1 MNGSCTKRLAFHLF
15 AVVVTITSWGDM
27 SATPIQPATD
37 RDVPVTTMV
46 DVDGVSLRV
55 RTAGLE
61 TRKPGEAVIVVENG
75 AGMPVET
82 WDPIL
87 PAVAKLAPVV
97 AYDRSGT
104 GQSPWDGEPPTPQ
117 RVTAR
122 LARLLTVLRV
132 SPPYVLVGHSW
143 GGALMRYFAG
153 DNPTQVRGV
162 LYIDPT
168 DITQSPDDEKRIFES
183 IGAGSAAREEF
194 YGFME
199 RSVASASAAVKAE
212 AVVMV
217 GLFKQGVAARSLP
230 PAPRVPATVI
240 LASRPPA
247 MPSSGLPFDST
258 KYAASLYQ
266 LRLRQLRGWVRP
278 PGEFIVATSAG
289 HFVHRDEPQL
299 VIDAVRRLLESR

>member
-1 MNGSCTKRLAFHLF
+1 MNGSCTKRLAVPLF
-15 AVVVTITSWGDM
+15 VVVLTIISCGDM
-27 SATPIQPATD
+27 SATPVQPATD

-46 DVDGVSLRV
+46 DVDGVSLLV
-55 RTAGLE
+55 KTAGLE
-61 TRKPGEAVIVVENG
+61 TRKPGEAVVVFENG

-87 PAVAKLAPVV
+87 PAVARLAPVV

-122 LARLLTVLRV
+122 LARLLTILRV
-132 SPPYVLVGHSW
+132 GPPYVLVGHSW

-153 DNPTQVRGV
+153 DHPTQPRAV

-168 DITQSPDDEKRIFES
+168 DITQSPDDEKMIFES
-183 IGAGSAAREEF
+183 IGAGIAAREEF
-194 YGFME
+194 YSFMD
-199 RSVASASAAVKAE
+199 RSVVSASAAVKAE
-212 AVVMV
+212 AVVMM
-217 GLFKQGVAARSLP
+217 GLFKQSVAARNLP

-247 MPSSGLPFDST
+247 MPSTGLPFDST
-258 KYAASLYQ
+258 KYAAAFYQ
-266 LRLRQLRGWVRP
+266 LRLRRLRGWVQP

-289 HFVHRDEPQL
+289 HFVHRDEPQV
-299 VIDAVRRLLESR
+299 VIDAVRRLIESR